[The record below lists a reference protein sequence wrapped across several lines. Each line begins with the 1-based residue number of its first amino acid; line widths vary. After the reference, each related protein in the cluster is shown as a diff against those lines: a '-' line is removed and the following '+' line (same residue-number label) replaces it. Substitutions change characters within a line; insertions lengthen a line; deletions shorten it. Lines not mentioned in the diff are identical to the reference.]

1 MKHRNAIKLMTAAI
15 LVTRKA
21 VLVQNLTPCSN
32 VPKVLVSTRTK
43 NAIICQT
50 AKVSTDKN
58 DKYTFPL
65 CKKKS
70 KIFLFRFPFQ
80 MLVTKS
86 DVHIGIVRLKK

>member
-32 VPKVLVSTRTK
+32 VPKVLVSTKTK

-50 AKVSTDKN
+50 AKV
-58 DKYTFPL
+58 
-65 CKKKS
+65 
-70 KIFLFRFPFQ
+70 Q
-80 MLVTKS
+80 
-86 DVHIGIVRLKK
+86 